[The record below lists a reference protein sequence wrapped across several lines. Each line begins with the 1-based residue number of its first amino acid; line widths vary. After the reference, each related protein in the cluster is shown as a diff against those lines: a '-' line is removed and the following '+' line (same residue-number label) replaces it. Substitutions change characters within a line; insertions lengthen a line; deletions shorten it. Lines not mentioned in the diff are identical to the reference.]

1 MKNQLTPIKLDDF
14 GPIRETVF
22 STLRNAILDGKLRP
36 GERLVERDIAEK
48 LGISRTPIREA
59 IRKLELERLV
69 VHIPRKGVVVAGF
82 TKEEVMEILAI
93 RSVLEGLICRI
104 AAEKIEDKE
113 VERLEYLLE
122 QINQEHLKG
131 NVKKVNTLHDK
142 FHDTIYRSAD
152 SPRLYDLI
160 STLGEYIRKFAQI
173 GYTKPGRTEKAII
186 EHREMLNSLRK
197 RDPKE
202 AERTAIKHVENSR
215 DAYLETYMTHHFKE
229 E

>member
-82 TKEEVMEILAI
+82 SKEEVMEILAI
-93 RSVLEGLICRI
+93 RSVLEGLICRF
-104 AAEKIEDKE
+104 AAEKIEDKQI
-113 VERLEYLLE
+113 ERLEYLLE
-122 QINQEHLKG
+122 QINQEHQKG

-142 FHDTIYRSAD
+142 FHETVYRAAE
-152 SPRLYDLI
+152 SPRLYDLF

-173 GYTKPGRTEKAII
+173 GYTKPGRTEKAIK
-186 EHREMLNSLRK
+186 EHQEILNSLRN
-197 RDPKE
+197 RDAKQ
-202 AERTAIKHVENSR
+202 AESMAVKHVENSR
-215 DAYLETYMTHHFKE
+215 EAYLEAYMMNHFKE